1 MEINIQLL
9 IKSIRKSV
17 SEHVAIVRSSE
28 CGTLKILV
36 KKILLQLHKIHS
48 EDGESSSEEE
58 DEDSENESEV
68 EKNRFQNFRKSCVP

>member
-1 MEINIQLL
+1 M
-9 IKSIRKSV
+9 
-17 SEHVAIVRSSE
+17 RSSE

-48 EDGESSSEEE
+48 ENDESSSDED

-68 EKNRFQNFRKSCVP
+68 LLNFFRTQNF